1 MDWHII
7 TSSKGGAG
15 KTLISLMLTAYH
27 AVTDHVLILDL
38 NGMNADLSRLLAP
51 DNRQKLSP
59 DDYLFVNL
67 GEDLGYFHFERV
79 PFTPD
84 VRLSYINGWPDDAF
98 KTFNQETFG
107 KLLLAIQKIF
117 KPEKVQERFG
127 FTIDTVI
134 IDTNYHFCN
143 IFSAKEEDYKKSPQK
158 EFFDKENMFI
168 WFIWVYRQLAG
179 LIDVIENENSTNPH
193 DVAFFR
199 VSEVATT
206 LQAKLKN
213 PLGNPFIHLF
223 GSVFIGQLLASK
235 PPGVIKILTKWL
247 RFTNDNN
254 IEIKQLEKLSQLA
267 EDGKITQASGFG
279 KFVSDLKQAKERV
292 SQEAERVSQEA
303 EEDINLYFFNLL
315 EAYVSSKDQCPK
327 NILPLHLYQKDLL
340 GYTEKDYEGVL
351 LDQIYDLDIY
361 LKSFQKTY
369 GALLET
375 KLETKKH
382 RSVL

>member
-51 DNRQKLSP
+51 DNRQKRSP

-84 VRLSYINGWPDDAF
+84 IRLNYINGWPDDAF
-98 KTFNQETFG
+98 KTFNPATFG
-107 KLLLAIQKIF
+107 KLLLAIQKTF
-117 KPEKVQERFG
+117 RPERMQERFG

-179 LIDVIENENSTNPH
+179 LIVTDNENSTNLH
-193 DVAFFR
+193 NTAFDSVSMVAK
-199 VSEVATT
+199 T
-206 LQAKLKN
+206 LEGKLKN

-223 GSVFIGQLLASK
+223 SSVFIGQLLASK
-235 PPGVIKILTKWL
+235 PPGLVETWTKWL
-247 RFTNDNN
+247 QFTDGN
-254 IEIKQLEKLSQLA
+254 IIKIKQLEKLAQLA
-267 EDGKITQASGFG
+267 DDGKITQASGFS
-279 KFVSDLKQAKERV
+279 KFVSDLKKARERV
-292 SQEAERVSQEA
+292 SQE
-303 EEDINLYFFNLL
+303 EDINKYFFNLL
-315 EAYVSSKDQCPK
+315 EAYSSRDQCPR
-327 NILPLHLYQKDLL
+327 NVLPLHLYQKDLL
-340 GYTEKDYEGVL
+340 GYTENDYEGVL

-375 KLETKKH
+375 KK
-382 RSVL
+382 